1 MRHPAFVPL
10 ELGCDG
16 VTVGL
21 AFVTL
26 NPSETTPPSPG
37 PYWGVASS
45 SFATDRR
52 RLAAM
57 RLAAQHITADECTT
71 PAEII
76 RSMLAIQGQ
85 DLPGAR
91 WSIGLRGLGLTDQAV
106 GAAFDAGE
114 IVRSWPMRGT
124 LHVTAAEDMGWMLEL
139 MASRVI
145 RSSAFRRAELG
156 ITAQDLERAR
166 DAAVAALEGGRAL
179 TREGLLS
186 AIAAS
191 GVGIDG
197 QRAYHLLGN
206 LAQTGLIVLGP
217 IAGRRQSFVLLSE
230 WVRAPRRLEREEALG
245 ELATR
250 YFRSHGPATERD
262 LARWSGLPLGDV
274 RRGVAVCG
282 DKLARLELGGT
293 TYHLAPEA
301 LAQTPGAS
309 AAQPVPDVRLLPGF
323 DEYLLGYGD
332 RSAAVA
338 PEHART
344 VVPGNNGMFLPTIVI
359 DGEVVGTWRR
369 RVLAREVVVEPSP
382 FSTLPVAVQVGLAGA
397 ARAYGAFLGKPAK
410 IG

>member
-1 MRHPAFVPL
+1 
-10 ELGCDG
+10 
-16 VTVGL
+16 
-21 AFVTL
+21 
-26 NPSETTPPSPG
+26 
-37 PYWGVASS
+37 
-45 SFATDRR
+45 
-52 RLAAM
+52 M
-57 RLAAQHITADECTT
+57 RLAAQHITADEGTT

-91 WSIGLRGLGLTDQAV
+91 WSIGLRGPGLTDQDV

-124 LHVTAAEDMGWMLEL
+124 LHVAAAEDMGWMLEL

-145 RSSAFRRAELG
+145 RSTASRRAELG
-156 ITAQDLERAR
+156 ITAQDLGRTR
-166 DAAVAALEGGRAL
+166 DAAVASLGGGRAL

-191 GVGIDG
+191 GVVVDG

-217 IAGRRQSFVLLSE
+217 IAGRQQSFVLLAE
-230 WVRAPRRLEREEALG
+230 WVPAPRRLEREEALG

-301 LAQTPGAS
+301 LAQTAGAS
-309 AAQPVPDVRLLPGF
+309 AAQSVPDVRLLPGF

-332 RSAAVA
+332 RSAALA
-338 PEHART
+338 PEHARA
-344 VVPGNNGMFLPTIVI
+344 VVPGNNGMFLSTIVV
-359 DGEVVGTWRR
+359 DGEVAGTWRR
-369 RVLAREVVVEPSP
+369 RALAREVVVEPSL
-382 FSTLPVAVQVGLAGA
+382 FSTLPDSVRVGLASA
-397 ARAYGAFLGKPAK
+397 AQAYGAFLGMPAR